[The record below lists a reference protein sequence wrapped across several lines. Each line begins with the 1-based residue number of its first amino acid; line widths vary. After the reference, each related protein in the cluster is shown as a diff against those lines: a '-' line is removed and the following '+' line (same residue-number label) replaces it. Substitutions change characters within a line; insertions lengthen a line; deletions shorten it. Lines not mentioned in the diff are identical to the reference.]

1 MPFALAIKTHL
12 DAVETRLSERL
23 LACEESGVRAINV
36 AMVASPGKRLRPILC
51 LLSYF
56 ATARTPR
63 PDQIYNIAAALELIH
78 MASLVHDDI
87 IDHAPLRHDRPS
99 VQAQWGPETA
109 TAYGVYLYAESLAFI
124 AESDNR
130 DVLRAISETVR
141 YMCLGEMRQVF
152 DRGNWDLDTDSYLRI
167 LEQKTGVLFS
177 AACRSGAIMA
187 DASDNQI
194 AALGEF
200 GRKLGVVFQLTD
212 DYLDVLND
220 GQILGKDG
228 AQDFKMGEPTMPV
241 ILLLQRV
248 PPAEKA
254 DLIRLLSAPSQP
266 NYQALLSRVR
276 ASQALAE
283 TLAIIHR
290 TLDEAVTALSVLPD
304 SGYKKG
310 FLKVVDAILERV
322 KP

>member
-23 LACEESGVRAINV
+23 LACKESGVRAINV

-87 IDHAPLRHDRPS
+87 IDHAPLRHGRPS
-99 VQAQWGPETA
+99 VQAQWGSETA

-130 DVLRAISETVR
+130 DVLRAVSETVR
-141 YMCLGEMRQVF
+141 QMCLGEMRQVF
-152 DRGNWDLDTDSYLRI
+152 DRGNWDMDTDSYLRI

-187 DASDNQI
+187 DAADDQI

-200 GRKLGVVFQLTD
+200 GLKLGVVFQLTD

-220 GQILGKDG
+220 GKILGKDG
-228 AQDFKMGEPTMPV
+228 AQDFEMGEPTMPV
-241 ILLLQRV
+241 ILLLQCV

-254 DLIRLLSAPSQP
+254 DLIRLLSAPSQQ
-266 NYQALLSRVR
+266 NYQAFLYRVR

-283 TLAIIHR
+283 TVAIIHR
-290 TLDEAVTALSVLPD
+290 TLDESVTALSKLPD
-304 SGYKKG
+304 SVYKKG
-310 FLKVVDAILERV
+310 FQKVVDAILERV